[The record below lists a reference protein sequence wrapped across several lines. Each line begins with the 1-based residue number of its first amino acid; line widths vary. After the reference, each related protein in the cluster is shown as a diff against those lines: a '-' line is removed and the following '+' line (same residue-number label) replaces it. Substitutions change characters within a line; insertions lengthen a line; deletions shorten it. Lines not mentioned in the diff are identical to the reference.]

1 MSSPTEESSVK
12 NLFTQSSSSYN
23 NKSLDGDIIFVG
35 DYINLN
41 KTSDAVVDLT
51 EDPLEKGK
59 LITQPPSGDDD
70 EQNLVDGEGKVA
82 DTLLPYKLPFSA
94 TRLSRSFVRIQTQRN
109 INTAV
114 KKREKWLHGGNKW
127 DVVPDRKIPGNVKY
141 MVVDIETHDWLP
153 DHLVNDGQSRYG
165 TGRAVEIAWKLFSD
179 TGDCLESRQYL
190 VKPYGSYKEIAPKA
204 TEVHGI
210 TTEYASKHGVDV
222 DMVLGE
228 FIDIVKNIPN
238 DGFVIAHNMEHE
250 HTVLTNSFSPS
261 QRIVWNAVPKSDT
274 HSVPLLKFLP
284 EPVLTKYY
292 RGSKLQW
299 RKWGL
304 ALSELH
310 RNISP
315 DPEAHT
321 LLADNAHFAC
331 TDVDMTWEI
340 FQCYKLHAPNG
351 LLTWMKRSNEAKSTE
366 VQSKKRKG
374 SRMPSTPKDKFNA
387 LMKWKKKAL
396 M

>member
-1 MSSPTEESSVK
+1 M
-12 NLFTQSSSSYN
+12 Y
-23 NKSLDGDIIFVG
+23 
-35 DYINLN
+35 
-41 KTSDAVVDLT
+41 
-51 EDPLEKGK
+51 
-59 LITQPPSGDDD
+59 LITSLFKIHTAPSKSSD
-70 EQNLVDGEGKVA
+70 ESPDAKRNLVDGEGKVA
-82 DTLLPYKLPFSA
+82 DTSLPYKLPFSA
-94 TRLSRSFVRIQTQRN
+94 TRLSRSLNTFKSEKKLT
-109 INTAV
+109 TAV
-114 KKREKWLHGGNKW
+114 TKREKWLRDGNKW

-141 MVVDIETHDWLP
+141 MVVDIETHDWKC
-153 DHLVNDGQSRYG
+153 NDPLLADGNI
-165 TGRAVEIAWKLFSD
+165 VEIAWKLFSD

-210 TTEYASKHGVDV
+210 TTERASKHGDDV
-222 DMVLGE
+222 ELILDE
-228 FIDIVKNIPN
+228 FIRIVENIPK
-238 DGFVIAHNMEHE
+238 DGFVIAHNMDHE
-250 HTVLTNSFSPS
+250 HTVLTNSFSPD
-261 QRIVWNAVPKSDT
+261 QRIVWNDAPKCDT
-274 HSVPLLKFLP
+274 WNVRLLKFLP
-284 EPVLTKYY
+284 EQVLIKYY
-292 RGSKLQW
+292 GGSKLQW
-299 RKWGL
+299 RDYGL

-310 RNISP
+310 RNIS
-315 DPEAHT
+315 PEAHT

-340 FQCYKLHAPNG
+340 FQYYKLHAPNG

>member
-1 MSSPTEESSVK
+1 MTKPYESPFKMRSITTAATITREIGTEMRVAAAIKNREEWMS
-12 NLFTQSSSSYN
+12 
-23 NKSLDGDIIFVG
+23 D
-35 DYINLN
+35 
-41 KTSDAVVDLT
+41 
-51 EDPLEKGK
+51 
-59 LITQPPSGDDD
+59 
-70 EQNLVDGEGKVA
+70 
-82 DTLLPYKLPFSA
+82 
-94 TRLSRSFVRIQTQRN
+94 
-109 INTAV
+109 
-114 KKREKWLHGGNKW
+114 GNKW
-127 DVVPDRKIPGNVKY
+127 DTVIPGRVSPTGIKY
-141 MVVDIETHDWLP
+141 VVVDLETHDWKC
-153 DHLVNDGQSRYG
+153 NDPLLAD
-165 TGRAVEIAWKLFSD
+165 GRIVEIAWKLFSD

-340 FQCYKLHAPNG
+340 FQYYKLHAPNG